1 MRMPP
6 QLPPPLDLAPFHV
19 SEALE
24 LGVPSARL
32 RRSDL
37 VAPFRG
43 IRSSTEITTTCE
55 RCLSY
60 LPLLAPDQSFSH
72 ATAAVLWGMW
82 IPRRLRDR
90 AIDVTSLG
98 ASREPRIHGVRGHS
112 VSADRV
118 AVEVVRGL
126 PVTSPLD
133 TWRLMAD
140 ILSVD
145 ELVVAGDSLVRRQ
158 FPLASLIDLP
168 HVLDGCAGARGA
180 ASLRRAVGLV
190 RAGADS
196 PRETRLRLL
205 LTRAGLPE
213 PLVNAEVSAPGSA
226 VRRFGDLVYPAQY
239 VIVEYDGEQ
248 HRTDSRRYAAD
259 VARLD
264 ALALAGWFVI
274 RVLAHDLADA
284 NALARRVA
292 RVIHD
297 RGWQQPRSKLQL
309 LR

>member
-145 ELVVAGDSLVRRQ
+145 ELVVAGTVSYAASFRSRHSSICRMCLTGVRALGVPHPFGGQSGWCVLVRIR
-158 FPLASLIDLP
+158 PAR
-168 HVLDGCAGARGA
+168 HGCACC
-180 ASLRRAVGLV
+180 
-190 RAGADS
+190 S
-196 PRETRLRLL
+196 PGPACPNLL
-205 LTRAGLPE
+205 
-213 PLVNAEVSAPGSA
+213 SM
-226 VRRFGDLVYPAQY
+226 
-239 VIVEYDGEQ
+239 
-248 HRTDSRRYAAD
+248 
-259 VARLD
+259 
-264 ALALAGWFVI
+264 
-274 RVLAHDLADA
+274 
-284 NALARRVA
+284 
-292 RVIHD
+292 
-297 RGWQQPRSKLQL
+297 PR
-309 LR
+309 